1 MEKAPSPPAPA
12 ATLDTILWSVLLFAL
27 WVALSGKLDA
37 LHLAMGAVCAVG
49 VAVAAR
55 PLLALAPSIG
65 GPATA
70 PLTVATAGRF
80 LLFVPW
86 LLVQIVAGS
95 LQVAAVV
102 LHPRLPIS
110 PRLLRL
116 RVELPNPLA
125 RLTLANAITLTP
137 GTVTLDVEGDEY
149 LVHALIEASARGLAP
164 EEAEGVMPR
173 RVRRVFVPRRTV
185 A

>member
-1 MEKAPSPPAPA
+1 MHKPPSPPIA
-12 ATLDTILWSVLLFAL
+12 ALDTALWSALLFAV
-27 WVALSGKLDA
+27 WIALSGKLDA
-37 LHLAMGAVCAVG
+37 LHLGMGAVCAVG
-49 VAVAAR
+49 VALAVR
-55 PLLALAPSIG
+55 PMLALSPPIVA
-65 GPATA
+65 PATA
-70 PLTVATAGRF
+70 PLTLSTAGRF
-80 LLFVPW
+80 LLFMPW
-86 LLVQIVAGS
+86 LLVQIVAAS

-110 PRLLRL
+110 PRVLRL

-149 LVHALIEASARGLAP
+149 LVHALNEASARGLAP

-173 RVRRVFVPRRTV
+173 RVRRVFVPRWTV